1 MSLRK
6 DAESHIGL
14 DDDFNDVFYHDIKVL
29 DAVIAELRK
38 KECRKPCKEEHHH
51 SRSACPVCGNAD
63 LGKEKN
69 FMHCP
74 KCNGI
79 FEKEENERNLR
90 STPLI
95 AVVIRRTRLIPTR

>member
-1 MSLRK
+1 MRISEIIAGLMSLRK

-51 SRSACPVCGNAD
+51 SRSACPVCGNANTRCRK
-63 LGKEKN
+63 LRY
-69 FMHCP
+69 HTLPPPSCRI
-74 KCNGI
+74 CLR
-79 FEKEENERNLR
+79 EN
-90 STPLI
+90 
-95 AVVIRRTRLIPTR
+95 

>member
-1 MSLRK
+1 MRISEIIAGLMSLRK

-79 FEKEENERNLR
+79 CEKEENE
-90 STPLI
+90 
-95 AVVIRRTRLIPTR
+95 